1 MNQGSSLV
9 TQNTTLNWSLC
20 AKNGIQQIFL
30 ILGDAPRKFWIK
42 PLKETDLGVAQAFF
56 DPLKETMLK
65 HRQLYLFPR
74 AALNETFMAK
84 FWYRFAQNTLSET
97 KIRNL
102 HP

>member
-20 AKNGIQQIFL
+20 AKHGIQQMFL

-42 PLKETDLGVAQAFF
+42 PRKETDLGVAQAFF

-65 HRQLYLFPR
+65 HRQLYLFSR

-84 FWYRFAQNTLSET
+84 YDGVLPRT
-97 KIRNL
+97 
-102 HP
+102 P